1 MKIIFLLRYFK
12 IIGITIVLI
21 ACALFFV
28 KLSSGVS
35 LIEFIRF
42 GSDIRIYANYAVLI
56 LGFFLIS
63 FSKEK
68 IEDELIAHFRVRALF
83 TTTII
88 HSVFFFIFT
97 FTSLTLFLI
106 NFPAIILMA
115 SLFFFYIIT
124 FYAQKYTERIKN
136 KNSDDFQ

>member
-1 MKIIFLLRYFK
+1 MKIIFLPRYFK

-21 ACALFFV
+21 ACTLFLV
-28 KLSSGVS
+28 KLSSGVP

-136 KNSDDFQ
+136 KNSDNFQ